1 MNDYETSAAVSELVL
16 RRIRTEFAKGTPVS
30 ETLKLVQAMF
40 NAQLSADLRVAE
52 CSDTLKRGNNST

>member
-1 MNDYETSAAVSELVL
+1 MIDHEISAAISELVL
-16 RRIRTEFAKGTPVS
+16 RRIKTELAKGTPVS

-52 CSDTLKRGNNST
+52 FSDVLKHGNNST